1 MRKINVYRCP
11 ICRKPYKTLTGWA
24 AHMNLEHPENRP
36 EGFSDSRYFYFAL
49 TGRTSGKCVTCGGET
64 EWNEVTQKY
73 NRFCNNP
80 KCKEKYK
87 EVFNKRMIN
96 KYGRTTLCDDPEQQ
110 RKMLKARK
118 ISGSYKFADGGS
130 IDYVGSYE
138 KDFLK
143 LLDVFFHFKS
153 SDIMGPSPHT
163 YCYKYENQDHFYIPD
178 FFIPDL
184 NLEIEIKDET
194 NQHHKIVAVDR
205 VKEKLKDDV
214 MNSIEAINYFKVTD
228 KDYRPFFAY
237 LLKLKE
243 SIPEADLKADPN
255 VKYDLANEATKAFY
269 ESHPTMESAM
279 NAFYGTSNTTE
290 AAEESMQDLI
300 PLEET
305 TPSAYES
312 LLPEEYDSLMEQFKD
327 YHDPD
332 EEVVNEALDPIT
344 ATYGALII
352 GSVVLPYAAVKASQW
367 WNDEVVPTTAYSK
380 IKSLFVRV
388 KVKNNEI
395 HIKGLD
401 VRRLYSRINDTYKD
415 PSLNSMTEAKYS
427 AYDTFLFKHKQIN
440 RRDMKITEI
449 HTSEFFAPELVAML
463 NELFTVYKD
472 YTYAKAARLIYEK
485 TWLGKA
491 DKDIPA
497 EVDTSVLKGRFNEK
511 YELLPY
517 QDEFIRAFNQLKHKL
532 NLRGYILAF
541 EQGLGK
547 TFTATALMECLN
559 KTRVYIVCPN
569 SVTENW
575 ANEIKGYFKC
585 YNDNDEKWHEDVG
598 IVGSK
603 RFPIGKNAKYII
615 CNNEGLDKLM
625 PYIDVSGNKV
635 GLIVDESHNFRNY
648 KGARVQQLV
657 AAAKKMDASDI
668 LLCSGTPI
676 KAVPNEIVPSLMLLD
691 PLMTPDIAKT
701 YTKCFALDNMIGS
714 QIVKARFNNVIY
726 RKTKSELS
734 LPEKYVIPMY
744 WEIKNPDP
752 YLLDNVNQQT
762 RELFLKNYEEAKD
775 NNKEYRDH
783 YKEVV
788 RKYSTAGPIKNDHYF
803 KWMVRYINT
812 DKSMRQRMDVDME
825 FLDTFLDTYVY
836 PNLTTDE
843 AKKEFEDAFQK
854 FMMMRQ
860 SCMGKAVGEIVP
872 KARAEMFK
880 TLYLENK
887 DKVYAKIKDS
897 PKKTV
902 IFSWYLPV
910 VNTIVNDLNSTGDI
924 KAVKVVGGMKD
935 RFDVI
940 DQFKY
945 DDSVDVLVA
954 TPQTLGT
961 GVTLTEANQM
971 FFFGTPWRS
980 TDFDQC
986 CDRIHRIGQT
996 STVYIFNVLLK
1007 TQEKNLSSRI
1017 DEIMKWSG
1025 DMFGAMINENGQ
1037 NTLHETVANAYEST
1051 LDVANEI
1058 TDAYLPSILEPISGE
1073 AGDDTQD
1080 YDVETHT
1087 EMATADPET
1096 PPVPPKDDKRIEAE
1110 KMIRKFSMISPKFRK
1125 QKAQEIYEFIM
1136 NNNIDI
1142 DLSKNK
1148 MIAPLL
1154 SSPITTNSKNK
1165 PMTEGFIFTTDEKL
1179 PSNLIYTPT
1188 IESIGHNY
1196 SKQDYQAVYVI
1207 CMHSKSVLANI
1218 VKAWTH
1224 DEFSHAALSLTP
1236 DANPMYTFGNKSG
1249 GGHGFSIESPD
1260 NAFFVAR
1267 PTMSWAMYAVFVNP
1281 DEMALIKERLLYFK
1295 KRDPVFKFDL
1305 LGLTN
1310 IAFGKAVEK
1319 ETKFFCSGF
1328 VADVLQAGNKAN
1340 DKSYSLY
1347 KPQDLANKFA
1357 SYEVGR
1363 GDGLQNMDPKVI
1375 LDNTER
1381 MRDIYYRNL
1390 QKMKDNNPI

>member
-1 MRKINVYRCP
+1 MRKVNVYRCP
-11 ICRKPYKTLTGWA
+11 ICRKPYKTLSGWA

-36 EGFSDSRYFYFAL
+36 EGFSDSRYFYYAI
-49 TGRTSGKCVTCGGET
+49 TGRTTGHCVACGRETTWNGE
-64 EWNEVTQKY
+64 TQKY
-73 NRFCNNP
+73 NRFCDDP
-80 KCKEKYK
+80 KCKERYK
-87 EVFNKRMIN
+87 DVFDKRMIN
-96 KYGRTTLCDDPEQQ
+96 KYGRTTLCDNPEQQ

-118 ISGSYKFADGGS
+118 ISGSYKFADGGK

-138 KDFLK
+138 KDFLR
-143 LLDVFFHFKS
+143 LLDTFFHFKS
-153 SDIMGPSPHT
+153 SDVMGPSPHT
-163 YCYKYENQDHFYIPD
+163 YCYKYGNEDHFYIPD
-178 FFIPDL
+178 FFIPNL

-194 NQHHKIVAVDR
+194 NAHHKIVAVDR

-228 KDYRPFFAY
+228 KDYRPFFSY

-243 SIPEADLKADPN
+243 SIPDEDLKADPST
-255 VKYDLANEATKAFY
+255 KYDLATEATRLFY
-269 ESHPTMESAM
+269 ENHTTMESAM
-279 NAFYGTSNTTE
+279 NACYGTTNTME

-300 PLEET
+300 PMEDD

-312 LLPEEYDSLMEQFKD
+312 LLPEEYDALMEQFND
-327 YHDPD
+327 YKVEDK
-332 EEVVNEALDPIT
+332 VAQEAIDPIT
-344 ATYGALII
+344 ATYGALIFGTVI
-352 GSVVLPYAAVKASQW
+352 LPMAAMKVSQW

-380 IKSLFVRV
+380 FKSLFVRV

-395 HIKGLD
+395 HVKGLD
-401 VRRLYSRINDTYKD
+401 ARRLYTRIDDTYKD
-415 PSLNSMTEAKYS
+415 PSLVHMAEASYS

-440 RRDMKITEI
+440 RRDMKITEV
-449 HTSEFFAPELVAML
+449 HTSEFFAPELIAML
-463 NELFTVYKD
+463 KELFDVYKD

-485 TWLGKA
+485 TWLSKA
-491 DKDIPA
+491 DNNIPP
-497 EVDTSVLKGRFNEK
+497 EVDTSVLNGRFNEK
-511 YELLPY
+511 YKLLPY

-559 KTRVYIVCPN
+559 KKRVYIVCPN

-585 YNDNDEKWHEDVG
+585 YNDNDDKWHEDVG

-603 RFPIGKNAKYII
+603 RFPIGKHAKYII

-625 PYIDVSGNKV
+625 PYIDVSGSSV

-657 AAAKKMDASDI
+657 SAAKKMDSNDI

-691 PLMTPDIAKT
+691 PLMTPENAKL

-714 QIVKARFNNVIY
+714 KIVKARFNNVIY

-744 WEIKNPDP
+744 WEIKDPTP
-752 YLLDNVNQQT
+752 YLMDTVADQT
-762 RELFLKNYEEAKD
+762 KELFVKNYEEAKD
-775 NNKEYRDH
+775 SNKECRER

-803 KWMVRYINT
+803 KWLVRYVNT
-812 DKSMRQRMDVDME
+812 DKSMRYRMDADME
-825 FLDTFLDTYVY
+825 FLDSFLDTYVY
-836 PNLTTDE
+836 PNLTTDG
-843 AKKEFEDAFQK
+843 AKKEFNDAFQK

-860 SCMGKAVGEIVP
+860 SCMGKAVGAIVP

-887 DKVYAKIKDS
+887 EKVYTKIKDS

-910 VNTIVNDLNSTGDI
+910 VNTIVNDLNSTSDI

-945 DDSVDVLVA
+945 DDTVDVLVA

-980 TDFDQC
+980 ADFDQC

-996 STVYIFNVLLK
+996 SSVYIFNILLK
-1007 TQEKNLSSRI
+1007 SQEKNLSSRI
-1017 DEIMKWSG
+1017 DEIMQWSG

-1037 NTLHETVANAYEST
+1037 NTLQETVANTSEST
-1051 LDVANEI
+1051 TEVANEV
-1058 TDAYLPSILEPISGE
+1058 TNAYLPSILEPISGE
-1073 AGDDTQD
+1073 ANDDTQD
-1080 YDVETHT
+1080 YDVNTHN
-1087 EMATADPET
+1087 EVATPDPET
-1096 PPVPPKDDKRIEAE
+1096 PPAAPKNDKREEAE
-1110 KMIRKFSMISPKFRK
+1110 RMIRKFALVTPGLRK
-1125 QKAQEIYEFIM
+1125 EKAQEIYSFIM

-1142 DLSKNK
+1142 DLSKYK
-1148 MIAPLL
+1148 LIAPLL
-1154 SSPITTNSKNK
+1154 DSPITTNKSSDK
-1165 PMTEGFIFTTDEKL
+1165 TFEGFIFTTDEKL
-1179 PSNLIYTPT
+1179 PQNLMYAPSM
-1188 IESIGHNY
+1188 ESTNRNY
-1196 SKQDYQAVYVI
+1196 SKRDYQAVYVV

-1224 DEFSHAALSLTP
+1224 DEFSHAALSLEP
-1236 DANPMYTFGNKSG
+1236 DLNPMYTFGNKSG
-1249 GGHGFSIESPD
+1249 GGHGFSIETPD
-1260 NAFFVAR
+1260 NPFFMAR
-1267 PTMSWAMYAVFVNP
+1267 PTMPWAVYAVFVNP
-1281 DEMALIKERLLYFK
+1281 DEMALIKERLLYFM
-1295 KRDPVFKFDL
+1295 KRDPVFRFDL

-1319 ETKFFCSGF
+1319 ETKYFCSGF

-1340 DKSYSLY
+1340 DRSYSLY
-1347 KPQDLANKFA
+1347 KPQDLADKFA
-1357 SYEVGR
+1357 SYEVAR
-1363 GDGLQNMDPKVI
+1363 GEGLQNINLEEVKR
-1375 LDNTER
+1375 NTEK
-1381 MRDIYYRNL
+1381 MRDIYFKNL
-1390 QKMKDNNPI
+1390 NK

>member
-1 MRKINVYRCP
+1 MRKVNVYRCP

-36 EGFSDSRYFYFAL
+36 EGFSDSRYFYYAI
-49 TGRTSGKCVTCGGET
+49 TGRTTGHCVACGRET
-64 EWNEVTQKY
+64 TWNEETQKY
-73 NRFCNNP
+73 NRFCGDP
-80 KCKEKYK
+80 KCKERYK
-87 EVFNKRMIN
+87 DVFNKRMIN
-96 KYGRTTLCDDPEQQ
+96 KYGRTTLCDNPDQQ

-118 ISGSYKFADGGS
+118 ISGSYKFADGGK

-138 KDFLK
+138 KDFLR
-143 LLDVFFHFKS
+143 LMDTFFHFKS

-163 YCYKYENQDHFYIPD
+163 YCYKYENEDHFYIPD
-178 FFIPDL
+178 FFIPNL

-194 NQHHKIVAVDR
+194 NAHHKIVAVDR

-228 KDYRPFFAY
+228 KDYRPFFSY

-243 SIPEADLKADPN
+243 SIPDEDLKADPSM
-255 VKYDLANEATKAFY
+255 KYDLATEATRLFY
-269 ESHPTMESAM
+269 ENHPTMESAM
-279 NAFYGTSNTTE
+279 NACYGTTDAVE

-300 PLEET
+300 PMEEDI
-305 TPSAYES
+305 SSVYES
-312 LLPEEYDSLMEQFKD
+312 MLPEEYDALMEQFND
-327 YHDPD
+327 FESED
-332 EEVVNEALDPIT
+332 EVAQEAIDPIT
-344 ATYGALII
+344 ATYGALIFGTVI
-352 GSVVLPYAAVKASQW
+352 LPMAAMKVNQW

-401 VRRLYSRINDTYKD
+401 VRRLYTRINDTYKD
-415 PSLNSMTEAKYS
+415 PSLNHMAEASYS

-463 NELFTVYKD
+463 KELFDVYKD

-485 TWLGKA
+485 TWIGKA
-491 DKDIPA
+491 DNDIPT
-497 EVDTSVLKGRFNEK
+497 EVDTSVLNGRFNEK
-511 YELLPY
+511 YKLLPY

-547 TFTATALMECLN
+547 TFTAIALMECLN
-559 KTRVYIVCPN
+559 KKRVYIICPN

-585 YNDNDEKWHEDVG
+585 YNGNDDKWHEDVG
-598 IVGSK
+598 IIGSK
-603 RFPIGKNAKYII
+603 RFPIGKHAKYII
-615 CNNEGLDKLM
+615 CNNEALDKLM
-625 PYIDVSGNKV
+625 PYIDVSGSSV

-648 KGARVQQLV
+648 KGARVQQLI
-657 AAAKKMDASDI
+657 AAAKKMDSNDI

-691 PLMTPDIAKT
+691 PLMTPENAKL

-714 QIVKARFNNVIY
+714 KIVKARFNNVIY

-734 LPEKYVIPMY
+734 LPEKYIIPMY
-744 WEIKNPDP
+744 WEIKDPTP
-752 YLLDNVNQQT
+752 YLMDTVNEQT
-762 RELFLKNYEEAKD
+762 KELFLQNYEEAKGS
-775 NNKEYRDH
+775 NKEYREH

-803 KWMVRYINT
+803 KWMVRYVNT
-812 DKSMRQRMDVDME
+812 DKSMRYRMDADME
-825 FLDTFLDTYVY
+825 FLDSFLDTYIY

-843 AKKEFEDAFQK
+843 AKREFNDAFQK

-860 SCMGKAVGEIVP
+860 SCMGKAVGAIVP

-880 TLYLENK
+880 DLYLENK
-887 DKVYAKIKDS
+887 EKVYAKIKDS

-910 VNTIVNDLNSTGDI
+910 VNTIVDDLNSTSDI

-945 DDSVDVLVA
+945 DDTIDVLVA

-996 STVYIFNVLLK
+996 SSVYIFNILLK
-1007 TQEKNLSSRI
+1007 SQEKNLSSRI
-1017 DEIMKWSG
+1017 DEIMQWSG

-1037 NTLHETVANAYEST
+1037 NTLQETVANASEST
-1051 LDVANEI
+1051 IEVANEV

-1073 AGDDTQD
+1073 VNDDTQD
-1080 YDVETHT
+1080 YDVNTHN
-1087 EMATADPET
+1087 EVATPDPET
-1096 PPVPPKDDKRIEAE
+1096 PPIPSKDDKREEAE
-1110 KMIRKFSMISPKFRK
+1110 RMIRKFSLVTPKLRK
-1125 QKAQEIYEFIM
+1125 QKAQEIYSFIM

-1142 DLSKNK
+1142 DLSKYK
-1148 MIAPLL
+1148 LIAPLL
-1154 SSPITTNSKNK
+1154 NSPITTNKSDNK
-1165 PMTEGFIFTTDEKL
+1165 AFEGFIFTTDEKL
-1179 PSNLIYTPT
+1179 PQNLMYTPSM
-1188 IESIGHNY
+1188 ESTNRNY
-1196 SKQDYQAVYVI
+1196 NKRDYQAVYVV

-1224 DEFSHAALSLTP
+1224 DEFSHAALSLEP
-1236 DANPMYTFGNKSG
+1236 DLNPMYTFGNKSG
-1249 GGHGFSIESPD
+1249 GGHGFSIETPD
-1260 NAFFVAR
+1260 NPFFMAR
-1267 PTMSWAMYAVFVNP
+1267 PTMPWAVYAVFVNP
-1281 DEMALIKERLLYFK
+1281 DEMALIKERLLYFM
-1295 KRDPVFKFDL
+1295 KRDPVFRFDL
-1305 LGLTN
+1305 LGLAN

-1319 ETKFFCSGF
+1319 ETKYFCSGF

-1340 DKSYSLY
+1340 DRSYSLY
-1347 KPQDLANKFA
+1347 KPQDLADKFA
-1357 SYEVGR
+1357 SYEVAR
-1363 GDGLQNMDPKVI
+1363 GEGLQNINPEEVKR
-1375 LDNTER
+1375 NTEK
-1381 MRDIYYRNL
+1381 MRDIYFSNL
-1390 QKMKDNNPI
+1390 KK

>member
-36 EGFSDSRYFYFAL
+36 EGFSDSRYFYYVI
-49 TGRTSGKCVTCGGET
+49 TGRTSGHCVACGRET
-64 EWNEVTQKY
+64 IWNEETQKY
-73 NRFCNNP
+73 NRFCGDP
-80 KCKEKYK
+80 KCKERYK
-87 EVFNKRMIN
+87 DVFDKRMIN
-96 KYGRTTLCDDPEQQ
+96 KYGRTTLCDNPDQQ

-118 ISGSYKFADGGS
+118 ISGSYKFADGGK

-138 KDFLK
+138 KDFLR
-143 LLDVFFHFKS
+143 LLDTFFHFKS
-153 SDIMGPSPHT
+153 SDVMGPSPHT
-163 YCYKYENQDHFYIPD
+163 YCYKYENEDHFYIPD
-178 FFIPDL
+178 FFIPNL

-194 NQHHKIVAVDR
+194 NAHHKIVAVDR

-228 KDYRPFFAY
+228 KDYRPFFSY

-243 SIPEADLKADPN
+243 SIPDEDLKADPSM
-255 VKYDLANEATKAFY
+255 KYDLATEATRLFY
-269 ESHPTMESAM
+269 ENHPTMESAM
-279 NAFYGTSNTTE
+279 NACYGTTNTME

-300 PLEET
+300 PMEDD

-312 LLPEEYDSLMEQFKD
+312 LLPEEYDALMEQFND
-327 YHDPD
+327 YKVDN
-332 EEVVNEALDPIT
+332 EVAQEAIDPIT
-344 ATYGALII
+344 ATYGALVFGTVI
-352 GSVVLPYAAVKASQW
+352 LPMAVMKVSQW

-380 IKSLFVRV
+380 FKSLFVRV
-388 KVKNNEI
+388 KVKNNDI

-401 VRRLYSRINDTYKD
+401 ARRLYTRIDDTYKD
-415 PSLNSMTEAKYS
+415 PSLVHMAEASYS

-449 HTSEFFAPELVAML
+449 HTNEFFAPELIAML
-463 NELFTVYKD
+463 KELFDTYKD

-485 TWLGKA
+485 TWLSKA
-491 DKDIPA
+491 DNNIPP
-497 EVDTSVLKGRFNEK
+497 EVDTSVLNGRFNEK
-511 YELLPY
+511 YKLLPY

-559 KTRVYIVCPN
+559 KKRVYIVCPN

-585 YNDNDEKWHEDVG
+585 YNDNDDKWHEDVG

-603 RFPIGKNAKYII
+603 RFPIGKHAKYII

-625 PYIDVSGNKV
+625 PYIDVSGSSV

-657 AAAKKMDASDI
+657 SAAKKMDSNDI

-691 PLMTPDIAKT
+691 PLMTPENARL

-714 QIVKARFNNVIY
+714 KIVKARFNNVIY
-726 RKTKSELS
+726 RKTKSELN

-744 WEIKNPDP
+744 WEIKDPTP
-752 YLLDNVNQQT
+752 YLMDTVADQT
-762 RELFLKNYEEAKD
+762 KELFVKNYEEAKD
-775 NNKEYRDH
+775 SNKECRER

-803 KWMVRYINT
+803 KWLVRYVNT
-812 DKSMRQRMDVDME
+812 DKSMRYRMDADME
-825 FLDTFLDTYVY
+825 FLDSFLDTYVY
-836 PNLTTDE
+836 PNLTTDG
-843 AKKEFEDAFQK
+843 AKKEFNDAFQK

-860 SCMGKAVGEIVP
+860 SCMGKAVGAIVP

-887 DKVYAKIKDS
+887 EKVYAKIKDS

-910 VNTIVNDLNSTGDI
+910 VNTIVNDLNSTSDI

-945 DDSVDVLVA
+945 DDTVDVLVA

-980 TDFDQC
+980 ADFDQC

-996 STVYIFNVLLK
+996 SSVYIFNILLK
-1007 TQEKNLSSRI
+1007 SQEKNLSSRI
-1017 DEIMKWSG
+1017 DEIMQWSG

-1037 NTLHETVANAYEST
+1037 NTLQETVSNASEST
-1051 LDVANEI
+1051 IEVVDEVTN
-1058 TDAYLPSILEPISGE
+1058 AYLPSILEPISGE
-1073 AGDDTQD
+1073 ANDDTQD
-1080 YDVETHT
+1080 YDVNTHN
-1087 EMATADPET
+1087 EVATPDPEA
-1096 PPVPPKDDKRIEAE
+1096 PPVAPKNDKREEAE
-1110 KMIRKFSMISPKFRK
+1110 RMIRKFALVTPGLRK
-1125 QKAQEIYEFIM
+1125 QKAQEIYSFIM

-1142 DLSKNK
+1142 DLRKYK
-1148 MIAPLL
+1148 LIAPLL
-1154 SSPITTNSKNK
+1154 DSPITTNKSSDKVF
-1165 PMTEGFIFTTDEKL
+1165 EGFIFTTDEKL
-1179 PSNLIYTPT
+1179 PQNLMYSPSM
-1188 IESIGHNY
+1188 ESTNCNY
-1196 SKQDYQAVYVI
+1196 SKRDYQAVYVV
-1207 CMHSKSVLANI
+1207 CMHSRSVLANI

-1224 DEFSHAALSLTP
+1224 DEFSHAALSLEP
-1236 DANPMYTFGNKSG
+1236 DLNPMYTFGNKSG
-1249 GGHGFSIESPD
+1249 GGHGFSIETPD
-1260 NAFFVAR
+1260 NPFFIAR
-1267 PTMSWAMYAVFVNP
+1267 PTMHWAVYAVFVNP
-1281 DEMALIKERLLYFK
+1281 DEMSLIKERLLYFM
-1295 KRDPVFKFDL
+1295 KRDPVFRFDL

-1319 ETKFFCSGF
+1319 ETKYFCSGF

-1340 DKSYSLY
+1340 DRSYSLY
-1347 KPQDLANKFA
+1347 KPQDLADKFA
-1357 SYEVGR
+1357 SYEVAR
-1363 GDGLQNMDPKVI
+1363 GEGLQNINPEEIKR
-1375 LDNTER
+1375 NTEK
-1381 MRDIYYRNL
+1381 MRDIYFKNL
-1390 QKMKDNNPI
+1390 NK